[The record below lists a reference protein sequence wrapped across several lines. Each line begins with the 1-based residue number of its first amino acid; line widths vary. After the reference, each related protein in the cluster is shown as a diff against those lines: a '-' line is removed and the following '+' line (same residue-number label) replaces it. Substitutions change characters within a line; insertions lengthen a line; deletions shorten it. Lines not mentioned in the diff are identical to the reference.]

1 MALLFQPGQQ
11 REGVLAEEVH
21 VVEAVAFGVPLG
33 HGDGIGADVGSGDA
47 GGPAPGRVQR
57 KAAGVGETV
66 QHRVP
71 GGDAGHGAA
80 VVFLVEEEAGL
91 LAVLEINV
99 VKNAVFA
106 DLGLG
111 GSGVGLAGQLEPAL
125 VLRQPFLGAQSL
137 IVPLVDAVD
146 GLAVGPQHFC
156 QKGEE
161 EGLEFFHADAEGLGD
176 EDILEPVHRQAGE
189 LVGLAEDDP
198 AGREVVRFQ
207 NGLAVV
213 PGILHPAAPEVS
225 VKGIVGVAGDEPH
238 PDLALER
245 EKAGAEVGPLGA
257 YHIGQ
262 RAVFRRGL
270 RCFEDVVLVYPRV
283 AAHQQTLG
291 VFVDFVDGIVAGRF
305 HRNSL
310 CLRYDRLSGAAV
322 LQRCALRRTRKML
335 PAMRPAFSAVFFDSD
350 PLYNIIKPC

>member
-1 MALLFQPGQQ
+1 M
-11 REGVLAEEVH
+11 
-21 VVEAVAFGVPLG
+21 
-33 HGDGIGADVGSGDA
+33 
-47 GGPAPGRVQR
+47 
-57 KAAGVGETV
+57 
-66 QHRVP
+66 P
-71 GGDAGHGAA
+71 GGNAGHGAA

-161 EGLEFFHADAEGLGD
+161 EGLELFHADAEGLGD

-198 AGREVVRFQ
+198 AG
-207 NGLAVV
+207 
-213 PGILHPAAPEVS
+213 
-225 VKGIVGVAGDEPH
+225 
-238 PDLALER
+238 
-245 EKAGAEVGPLGA
+245 
-257 YHIGQ
+257 
-262 RAVFRRGL
+262 
-270 RCFEDVVLVYPRV
+270 
-283 AAHQQTLG
+283 
-291 VFVDFVDGIVAGRF
+291 
-305 HRNSL
+305 
-310 CLRYDRLSGAAV
+310 
-322 LQRCALRRTRKML
+322 
-335 PAMRPAFSAVFFDSD
+335 
-350 PLYNIIKPC
+350 